1 MITAVEAHIDL
12 AALQHNL
19 NRVRQVAPNSR
30 IMAVIK
36 ANGYGHGMIQMAKA
50 LNGADAFAVARLHEA
65 IQLREA
71 GIKTDIAILE
81 GFQSQT
87 ELALFAKH
95 NFQAVIHHHSQI
107 DMLEKSG
114 LPTPLQVWLKID
126 TGMHRMGV
134 SAETTND
141 CWQRLRNLHVVS
153 MVRLMTHLASADD
166 RRSEQ
171 TDQQLDAF
179 KQAIVGIE
187 AETSIANSAGI
198 LGWPQSHGDWVRPG
212 IMLYGVSP
220 YIGGWGEDH
229 DLKGVMS
236 ITSRLIAKNHFKRGD
251 AIGYGASWVCPEDMP
266 IGVVACGYGDGYPR
280 NVTPGTMVR
289 VSGKRVPL
297 VGRVSM
303 DSLCVDLRQQ
313 PDAEVGDHVLL
324 WGEGLPVEEIAE
336 AASTIPYELL
346 CSVTSRV
353 AFHYIS

>member
-12 AALQHNL
+12 TALQHNL
-19 NRVRQVAPNSR
+19 KRVQQAAPNSK

-36 ANGYGHGMIQMAKA
+36 ANGYGHGMLQVAEA
-50 LNGADAFAVARLHEA
+50 LSGVDAFAVARLYEA
-65 IQLREA
+65 VQLREA
-71 GIKTDIAILE
+71 GINTDIAILE
-81 GFQSQT
+81 GFQTVS
-87 ELALFAKH
+87 ELEQFAQH
-95 NFQAVIHHHSQI
+95 NFQAVIHHQFQI
-107 DMLEKSG
+107 EMLEKSH
-114 LPTPLQVWLKID
+114 LQTPLQVWLKID
-126 TGMHRMGV
+126 SGMHRMGV
-134 SAETTND
+134 PAETANA
-141 CWQRLRNLHVVS
+141 CWQRLQKIQVVS
-153 MVRLMTHLASADD
+153 NVRLMTHLASADD

-171 TDQQLDAF
+171 TEQQLDAF
-179 KQAIVGIE
+179 KQAIVGIQ

-198 LGWPQSHGDWVRPG
+198 LGWPQSHCDWVRPG

-220 YIGGWGEDH
+220 FIGGWGEDD
-229 DLKGVMS
+229 DLQGVMS
-236 ITSRLIAKNHFKRGD
+236 LTSRLIAINHFKRGD
-251 AIGYGASWVCPEDMP
+251 AIGYGASWACPEDMP

-289 VSGKRVPL
+289 VNGRRVPL

-303 DSLCVDLRQQ
+303 DSICVDLRQQ

-346 CSVTSRV
+346 CAVTSRV